1 MTIEEI
7 ENSYVFKV
15 VRRALMNELPYIKDV
30 RVSRE
35 SFNDTYTLIFM
46 ELDFDPFVFSKL
58 HNIPLSNMYLRSLNY
73 RDEDSTSVPQIFFK
87 KDYRDEVVEIMRDIE
102 KLVKDIESSPA
113 IPKEYK
119 ILNKKLTPFHYKA
132 LKEFIPQDMQQAALR
147 TFED

>member
-35 SFNDTYTLIFM
+35 SFNDTHILIFM

-58 HNIPLSNMYLRSLNY
+58 HNIPLSNLYLRSLKY
-73 RDEDSTSVPQIFFK
+73 KDEDLTSVPQIFFK
-87 KDYRDEVVEIMRDIE
+87 RDYYEEVSSVMRGIE

-113 IPKEYK
+113 IPNEYK
-119 ILNKKLTPFHYKA
+119 ILNKKLTPFYYRA
-132 LKEFIPQDMQQAALR
+132 LGKFIPQDMQQAALR

>member
-15 VRRALMNELPYIKDV
+15 VRRALMNELPYIKEV

-46 ELDFDPFVFSKL
+46 EFDFDPFIFSKL

-87 KDYRDEVVEIMRDIE
+87 KDYRDEVSSIMRGIDT
-102 KLVKDIESSPA
+102 LVKDIESSPA

-119 ILNKKLTPFHYKA
+119 ILNKKLTPYYYRA
-132 LKEFIPQDMQQAALR
+132 LKEFIPQDMQQAALKK
-147 TFED
+147 FED